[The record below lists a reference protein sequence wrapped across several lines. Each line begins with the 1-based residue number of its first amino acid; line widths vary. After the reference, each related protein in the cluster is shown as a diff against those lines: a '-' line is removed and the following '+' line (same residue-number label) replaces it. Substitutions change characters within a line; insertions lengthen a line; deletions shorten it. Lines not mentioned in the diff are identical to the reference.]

1 MWTIARIDDT
11 DYGCEERMP
20 GEPDGSNSMVSTFIV
35 TNYLLSYIVCKTFT
49 TKKVYL
55 MKK

>member
-1 MWTIARIDDT
+1 MFTAGAAVL
-11 DYGCEERMP
+11 GCSSE
-20 GEPDGSNSMVSTFIV
+20 GSDCGSNSMVSTFIV